1 MAHGVCP
8 WYIGYLLASPIRRL
22 IQKPEEILSPH
33 LKEGMKVLE
42 IGPGMGFFSIP
53 MAIMV
58 GEKGKVVCVDLQ
70 DKMINGVK
78 KRAKKA
84 GVLGRIN
91 ARVCPA
97 DTLQILDLAGTIDIV
112 VLFAVI
118 HEMPDQRRLFEE
130 LYPAIKKGGR
140 VLIAEPTGHVT
151 GEAFKVT
158 LSIASEIGFR
168 QIESPVIKRS
178 LTAVLEKM

>member
-8 WYIGYLLASPIRRL
+8 WFIGYLLASPIRRL

-118 HEMPDQRRLFEE
+118 HEMPDQRRLFE
-130 LYPAIKKGGR
+130 
-140 VLIAEPTGHVT
+140 
-151 GEAFKVT
+151 
-158 LSIASEIGFR
+158 
-168 QIESPVIKRS
+168 
-178 LTAVLEKM
+178 